1 MSPAHIRVL
10 LDADG
15 MRPLLGTI
23 PLLADG
29 TARLTA
35 VSLDRLWVKPG
46 RHFHASYR
54 VMLATETGPLET
66 QATAS
71 LLRSIREAAS
81 PMRLA
86 PRGSRVPAATRWDVE
101 RSTALVESPPL
112 LLQLFPWDLRLPT
125 LPIALDPR
133 RVGEALDP
141 ERLRSCTVVGY
152 WPGIRC
158 QLRYERADEPGVLY
172 GKPASQCSALS
183 P

>member
-54 VMLATETGPLET
+54 VTLAT
-66 QATAS
+66 
-71 LLRSIREAAS
+71 AAHQWVRNS
-81 PMRLA
+81 YSFRTVP
-86 PRGSRVPAATRWDVE
+86 GS
-101 RSTALVESPPL
+101 
-112 LLQLFPWDLRLPT
+112 
-125 LPIALDPR
+125 
-133 RVGEALDP
+133 G
-141 ERLRSCTVVGY
+141 
-152 WPGIRC
+152 
-158 QLRYERADEPGVLY
+158 
-172 GKPASQCSALS
+172 
-183 P
+183 